1 MYIQSLTSCAS
12 YIGTSVEFSE
22 YVVAAIVAHS
32 WRLLDIMPTLEYGW
46 VMMFRYVFSMD
57 RHRVI
62 CLLKSLYVVQLN
74 DPPSD
79 FVVGDGAEDVV
90 LLL

>member
-1 MYIQSLTSCAS
+1 
-12 YIGTSVEFSE
+12 
-22 YVVAAIVAHS
+22 
-32 WRLLDIMPTLEYGW
+32 
-46 VMMFRYVFSMD
+46 MMFRYVFSMD

-79 FVVGDGAEDVV
+79 FVVGVAKDDDDDDDDDVV